1 MAPKKIE
8 IKEERLSLIQLEI
21 KNEYGVRVGVTN
33 KLVPNLIPKKNYVI
47 RYRNLQYYLSQVWIL
62 KKVHKILEFKQSV
75 WMKPYIDFNTER
87 RKEATNEADKNL
99 FKLLN
104 NAVYGKTME
113 NMRKRIKI
121 RITTNEKDF
130 LRYSSRAAHI
140 SHNIFGKNLVAT
152 HEKKEI
158 VKLNKPIYAGCT
170 VLELSKLAMYEFYYD
185 FLQ

>member
-104 NAVYGKTME
+104 NVVM
-113 NMRKRIKI
+113 
-121 RITTNEKDF
+121 
-130 LRYSSRAAHI
+130 
-140 SHNIFGKNLVAT
+140 VQ
-152 HEKKEI
+152 
-158 VKLNKPIYAGCT
+158 PIHVGNA
-170 VLELSKLAMYEFYYD
+170 VLELSKLAMYKFYYN
-185 FLQ
+185 F